1 MISES
6 DIAKTK
12 IPRRTLALITVALG
26 QFMCVGTLMT
36 VSTAL
41 PTIGVAMD
49 VELSEAGW
57 LVSAYLFGLSAFVL
71 IAGRLGDLYGYR
83 KVFVLGLIQFTVA
96 GTLAGFVSEIA
107 ILSIARFVQGV
118 GAALILGTTYA
129 IVADMYAMHERG
141 RAMGVVLASAP
152 FGGLVGLALSPLIL
166 AQLSWT
172 WIFIITTTPFGIVAL
187 VLAWFMGTK
196 DPSER
201 KGSVSI
207 DMKGSLLFG
216 AFMGFLLL
224 SFSHLHE
231 GEETFQAGW
240 KYHTTMQVLAVTFL
254 SIFVWFERRTENP
267 LIPLQL
273 FRNKN
278 FTAACLANGIL
289 HMTMMTIFFTFPF
302 MVENG
307 LQRSNAETAALLI
320 AFSAVSAPFS
330 ILSGWIYDRT
340 HWELIKPISLFGVGT
355 CLGGLGLAVWFG
367 VPYIV
372 LYLIMVGV
380 GVFSGLF
387 ITPISNAIM
396 VALPSEYKGFASGMV
411 ETTRHVGHSF
421 GAAIATVIMGFSIL
435 GSLSQ
440 STSDPILYLEAFR
453 NVGLIVGSIAVL
465 GTIPAAIKGP
475 VPVVNN

>member
-83 KVFVLGLIQFTVA
+83 KVFVFGLIQFTVA
-96 GTLAGFVSEIA
+96 GTLAGFAPEIA
-107 ILSIARFVQGV
+107 SLSIARFVQGV

-187 VLAWFMGTK
+187 VLAWIMGTK

-307 LQRSNAETAALLI
+307 LQRSNTETAALLI